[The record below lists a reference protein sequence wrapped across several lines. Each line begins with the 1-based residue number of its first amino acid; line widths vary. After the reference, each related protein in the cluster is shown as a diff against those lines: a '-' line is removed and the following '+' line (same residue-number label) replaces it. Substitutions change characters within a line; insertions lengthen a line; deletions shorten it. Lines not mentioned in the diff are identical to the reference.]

1 MVQNPLIIFAIVILV
16 VLVLSPTF
24 TYSED
29 NSSFSCQDGTS
40 QSCCSQLAHR
50 VSSEHNSRCASI
62 VLTNESGYNMDSTN
76 KNLED
81 GRWLTSTDYFGANSV
96 NITCEP
102 RSLLDNESE
111 TISSVTSHVFGGLK
125 GYFSFKINDSMTS
138 EFTISW
144 KVPTIGSP
152 QYEFNFL
159 NDLSN
164 QYYIVNNN
172 KTFEDTVYQITINKI
187 NKINENKTPI
197 SLIIVI
203 VLLGI
208 GLVVIGIFFIAS
220 RFNRGP
226 LTLVIACFN
235 TCKQH
240 SRPGPPVVVNTRERS
255 AIYIVE
261 PCKSSGQI

>member
-1 MVQNPLIIFAIVILV
+1 MVQTLIIFAIAI
-16 VLVLSPTF
+16 LVLSPTF
-24 TYSED
+24 THSAD
-29 NSSFSCQDGTS
+29 NSTFSCQDGTS

-62 VLTNESGYNMDSTN
+62 VLTNKSGYNMDSTN

-81 GRWLTSTDYFGANSV
+81 GRWLISTDYFGANSV

-102 RSLLDNESE
+102 HSFLDNESE
-111 TISSVTSHVFGGLK
+111 TISSVTSHALGGLK
-125 GYFSFKINDSMTS
+125 GYVSFKINDSRTS

-144 KVPTIGSP
+144 KVPTIGPP

-197 SLIIVI
+197 SFIVAI
-203 VLLGI
+203 VLLAI

-220 RFNRGP
+220 RFARPPIRVIPGP
-226 LTLVIACFN
+226 PADYTRE
-235 TCKQH
+235 QH
-240 SRPGPPVVVNTRERS
+240 IRPGPPAER
-255 AIYIVE
+255 
-261 PCKSSGQI
+261 